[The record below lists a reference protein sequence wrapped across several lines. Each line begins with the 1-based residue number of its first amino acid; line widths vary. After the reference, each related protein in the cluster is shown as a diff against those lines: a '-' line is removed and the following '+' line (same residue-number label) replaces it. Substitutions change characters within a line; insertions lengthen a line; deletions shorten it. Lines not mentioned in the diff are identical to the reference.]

1 MLRYETLILSSTHI
15 TNDELSM
22 MEDFFDKLSA
32 KAKGKVFTF
41 DYWGKQH
48 LSYPIKKNN
57 YGTYLLVRYELV
69 DISNFFKELDSFLKI
84 KCNDFVLRSVTIK
97 LDPKKGF
104 EYKKPESVNVRS
116 GNIDSFIKENK
127 IDKFLDTNKKD
138 DNSEVTKSNE
148 SLIDEQKAEKTE
160 VTKEESN

>member
-22 MEDFFDKLSA
+22 IEDFFDKLSA
-32 KAKGKVFTF
+32 KAKGKVFAF
-41 DYWGKQH
+41 DYWGKQR
-48 LSYPIKKNN
+48 LSYPIKKND
-57 YGTYLLVRYELV
+57 YGTYLLARYELG

-84 KCNDFVLRSVTIK
+84 KCNDFVLRSVTVK

-116 GNIDSFIKENK
+116 GNLDSFIKENK
-127 IDKFLDTNKKD
+127 MDKFLDTNKKN
-138 DNSEVTKSNE
+138 DNSEVPKVKE
-148 SLIDEQKAEKTE
+148 PIVEEQKAEETE
-160 VTKEESN
+160 VAKEESN